1 MTLLLLVRH
10 GHTPTAGKIL
20 TGWSRGVHLTGRGRE
35 QAHALTERL
44 DGAPVQAIYSSPLE
58 RCRETAAPLARA
70 RGLEVHTR
78 RDLLEVDYGD
88 WTGRSIRQ
96 LARTKLWRSVQQS
109 PSSVRFPGGETLRGV
124 QARSVDAVRQ
134 IAEQHPA
141 GTVVIVTHA
150 DVVRLVLA
158 DLAGMHLDL
167 YQRLAVEPASVSA
180 VTLHEGHARI
190 LKVNDTGDLRS
201 LAPVPPSAERGP
213 RRKPKVAG

>member
-20 TGWSRGVHLTGRGRE
+20 TGWSRGVHLTERGRE
-35 QAHALTERL
+35 QARALAERL
-44 DGAPVQAIYSSPLE
+44 DGVPVQAIYSSPLE

-70 RGLEVHTR
+70 RGLEVRTR
-78 RDLLEVDYGD
+78 RDLLEVDYGE

-96 LARTKLWRSVQQS
+96 LARTKLWGSVQRS

-124 QARSVDAVRQ
+124 QARSVDAVRA
-134 IAEQHPA
+134 IAEEHLD

-150 DVVRLVLA
+150 DVVRLLLA

-167 YQRLAVEPASVSA
+167 YQRLAVEPGSVSA
-180 VTLHEGHARI
+180 VTLHDGHARI
-190 LKVNDTGDLRS
+190 LKVNDTGDLSS
-201 LAPVPPSAERGP
+201 LAPAPPSAKHRP
-213 RRKPKVAG
+213 RRPPKVAG